1 MSVWES
7 LITSWQSILSTKMRS
22 GLTMLSIVIG
32 VAAVVFLV
40 GLGRGQQASM
50 TAMFEEM
57 GANAIYITSTGSK
70 TGGGTNEL
78 TLEDANALNN
88 PERAPS
94 VAVVA
99 PMINRTV
106 TVSYGNENVNVN
118 CTGITP
124 DIKKIRNYP
133 VSGGTFVSERD
144 VKSKT
149 SVVVLGYQTAIDLFG
164 TKSPLGE
171 NLRVAGRKFQVIG
184 TIEELGGRPGSDD
197 YILIPLT
204 TMQSKIVAG
213 KDVQTIAI
221 QATNPEAVNAAI
233 KQVTD
238 ILRQRHH
245 IREGE
250 ENDFNVTNMV
260 EILKSRTESLAT
272 FSIFLGCIGAI
283 ALFVGGIGIMN
294 IMLVSVSERT
304 REIGIRKAVGAKRRD
319 ILRQFLVEAAVLSLS
334 GGIIGIIISLAGSKM
349 VGGVQLIGRSAVEA
363 QIEPGII
370 IIALT
375 TSIGVGLISG
385 TYPAVRAARMD
396 PIESLRHE

>member
-94 VAVVA
+94 VSVVA

-124 DIKKIRNYP
+124 DIRKIRNYP

-221 QATNPEAVNAAI
+221 QATSPEGVNAAI